1 MVQEEG
7 AASAKVLWYAE
18 QGIREL
24 TEDQGAEWEGKQVRL
39 GFRQGQAAHKREKL
53 QREAWGGFK

>member
-7 AASAKVLWYAE
+7 LASAKVLWYAE

-24 TEDQGAEWEGKQVRL
+24 TEDQGTEWEGK
-39 GFRQGQAAHKREKL
+39 
-53 QREAWGGFK
+53 